1 MQFFREHFCRPCSS
15 SVSSPEEGMEYRM
28 GNCIQVQRSQVTGRP
43 EGSRGTTENKDG
55 EAGEEPVQVPPGPGY
70 GPSAAPQPTEEE
82 EGASGQEDEDRD
94 ELLFPHD
101 LLPSTDLS
109 SEFFSWETSLRTQVN
124 SDEVK
129 SEQVTEGSPL
139 LAGLQQYMEISHQVA
154 GLMKSPDVG
163 ASDLAPPPSTLPRD
177 PEPDTRS
184 PHLPDEVHLLDP
196 GPAQVPMSVGVINT
210 QPNSQGAVE
219 IFSFR
224 DYIMGTMSERD
235 EEEDEADI
243 GAAAPSDT
251 SLSSG
256 KTELNFLTEPEQTN
270 GDTKREIKMHEMT
283 GSFKTTQ
290 TDIMPNNSSEERL
303 MQLQNMTLIYTT
315 PSKYTEEIE
324 SGVGT
329 DLLAETKT
337 EEHVHF
343 LSNGPEV
350 LAQDTER
357 QCETE
362 GDFLAETRDM
372 EIDKESGS
380 RMRETMTE
388 STMNLL
394 KGTSRDSGLVEEQE
408 INPDLQNEDILPET
422 WTRLTDET
430 EMEVWTFKEE
440 LQGRDPMTLTE
451 RTKVVSQR
459 DQLDEMRLDSWE
471 DAQEDLN
478 GDLQRKEHVKTWE
491 GRRRVSGSTFH
502 AETEPQAQGP
512 QAEAVTEPMPQ
523 TRPGSPEEPRKGG
536 AEMLMDSQ
544 ARTGLLSTPQP
555 EPENDTGGEK
565 SMHDHTGSRAKTQPK
580 LAMKAHTETEL
591 KIQINNTCELKSQT
605 DSLTGSRARTVID
618 TELSLCLQRIMGTD
632 LMADKERGLSA
643 NTDRGIVVKEQ
654 RNTLGEFDAP
664 TEKDLE
670 ACKELNAPTNAEAG
684 LKAQP
689 PQEWSSCQEQLSLQG
704 QSNICPLPADPEA
717 GPDHFTALVI
727 SPALSLLP
735 HQGSEQQSSW
745 GGADGTRNLIS
756 VAGAPLRS
764 QESPPGRG
772 ENDKN
777 ALETFAELVPVDP
790 GLSGAGQD
798 QSSSVTTRMGAH
810 VDQCPPRGEGGMGA
824 HSVLGEALTAAALP
838 LTTPTA
844 PEPREGE
851 GEAEERCDSSKGTAT
866 AANSAA
872 AARRE
877 ELISPRNSAAEASEI
892 TAGGSVKPSSISL
905 EISHSSAGERDSA
918 PLLGSCIEMPHSS
931 AESQGG
937 EGGGGAANSSPGS
950 SAHLPVGEG
959 GRERDSLCLEDQ
971 TDVLLPGPTRCDCQ
985 EARGR
990 ERGGT
995 EWEEKGGERI
1005 AFREAAGPGS
1015 GATGTEEQPE
1025 LLGRAR
1031 HVAGP
1036 PPDVSDSA
1044 PQHGR
1049 QLAGLPESDSAERAL
1064 RPPALSETHSPPP
1077 PWPATQKRPTDPTE
1091 ERNRGDLHP
1100 ETDGRQEK
1108 PPKDSPRPPEAAV
1121 IKEQAVGVLT
1131 GSNYTELGRT
1141 RPDSA
1146 PEPPIQPALPPR
1158 PPAASQLLQ
1167 LSSISEADGLRDS
1180 NSPEK
1185 SKEAVSIKHLW
1196 PQGELPTERE
1206 APRGTP
1212 AKPGIEH
1219 SGVNSHSMKDSTGG
1233 QAGAMR
1239 GPETQGDRGPP
1250 KRACDGT
1257 SIAVGSCASLPPLT
1271 VQESLHH
1278 PVVESSFTFPEF
1290 FSLKK
1295 PETPPVPYTVT
1306 DPQAAGHDKAHAEV
1320 VEPHQTVADLLAS
1333 VSKPELEPVQR
1344 SSETAMVMV
1353 EELPVGPGTEGESI
1367 QKGLEAEVVKP
1378 PTSITTMPELM
1389 EPDQLNHKADAVL
1402 VQPQMQPPTAEHLP
1416 DIGTKHTEEDSQ
1428 VEETVE
1434 DKDKTKHDIVKD
1446 ISMEHAEPDPAKLLS
1461 DEAISLNAD
1470 SQMVSGVI
1478 RPVEEE
1484 TKGRAFGLSVT
1495 AECEGADLTE
1505 AKEEGGQRAKVMETE
1520 GTEEGTKTG
1529 GDDFKRKAVPA
1540 AVEEPPKIIAGNL
1553 RGLDREEELTISVG
1567 ALDSSL
1573 VPEGFAPAA
1582 SSDVAQPN
1590 DASPVTQNDSKS
1602 ELEKASLALTEDQD
1616 LGVSSCHFP
1625 ETPREQN
1632 PFLIQN
1638 RPIKLQDCSSDPARF
1653 TDLMANAVAPVLMHL
1668 ESGHPDSIRVKAD
1681 ALTSVTASSHGSLL
1695 CQGELTND
1703 WEPTMI
1709 LQTGN
1714 EHERTRQEEMGL
1726 SSDMANG
1733 KSGSQGV
1740 SGLQETDVNI
1750 PIAVSHGDLATNDEH
1765 RDTVSFPTQTAETE
1779 MDISIP
1785 TATAPTTDHPNIAL
1799 EKDQV
1804 GKEICS
1810 AAPTLNNV
1818 NLDKTEDGKKNRTL
1832 KGREKEQQIIGGK
1845 ESTVEMHQSAVA
1857 PLSCPPTTERGD
1869 TQVKGVE
1876 NDGCLNAEIND
1887 GNAANKAICDS
1898 GGVGQA
1904 GTETSELSG
1913 LGSTNPPMGLA
1924 ADAAPSPSSSEPILS
1939 GSLVTIASNLAAPD
1953 TKSMAARPSE
1963 SSTENAVLS
1972 ESRDT
1977 VPASKEASEI
1987 HHAVESE
1994 LTLDD
1999 EAKVL
2004 PREPEP
2010 IATGQLPAAEPL
2022 HQAKM
2027 HDSLPSNAEKINS
2040 ASDLKAEPI
2049 SAQPERS
2056 GMLCCRSAEHK
2067 PPVTGLDFTSR
2078 GYPYVT
2084 PGNQTEEDKEEDY
2097 AGKDYRQQETEVLPR
2112 EMLIDE
2118 TPVQKKQEERSR
2130 QEKYEESPD
2139 PGLVSASMELSEDPL
2154 NRNVGLSGGLHLSA
2168 DQNQSLPVTETETS
2182 SNHVGDYTWGGSS
2195 AMRQYSLDPIPKTS
2209 QHPQQQEAGGG
2220 GDPQERDA
2228 PSADDW
2234 QGVPGFHEE
2243 EEQFRNAAAL
2253 KCAEGGTAR
2262 EEIPLGGAQSCPS
2275 VSDLSD
2281 KSSDMVSAG
2290 STQVIASKNGPEQ
2303 SLGPDFSISTGS
2315 VPKSGDQ
2322 DKNDRDTLTPGCKE
2336 KETICDTKVDT
2347 VAVVP
2352 TSQQR
2357 DAVAHDHDIA
2367 APIHKEI
2374 PIQCS
2379 PATASVLDNVATSL
2393 FQDPMVPPTHFVTSL
2408 ACSDN
2413 LMREQQVAASFHIHS
2428 AAQECHGPQAD
2439 VEQWPTVP
2447 PLADK
2452 SASQPTLSIFPT
2464 CDSCDPRHPVCGPT
2478 AEGEVDS
2485 PLSTAATREREELE
2499 QPENAT
2505 TGWQSSASE
2514 SSEDS
2519 HLFSQANSSIESN
2532 KVVPQSIQE
2541 AYISYEQA
2549 HVVTKEGQHRTVQAT
2564 PTVSLEHGSFSDFKD
2579 QSRGSK
2585 GVRDGN
2591 EVVQDT
2597 DTDTQRQLVFRP
2609 LSEENKELLKET
2621 EFGVPAGAEEHSF
2634 SACPRSSVAL
2644 NKIPT
2649 SREEEDLLFDG
2660 MRVEEEHDFGTVP
2673 TGTLAGDLHPSDTP
2687 TSLQAH
2693 GPPLATDSPP
2703 EPIAADCD
2711 SVHADPDAAHLT
2723 AHSSGRQSV
2732 CQSRGLDGGLGT
2744 EAVCQSKDSDGG
2756 LGTEAVCQS
2765 KDSDGGLETEAVC
2778 QSKDSDGGLGTE
2790 AVCQSKDSDGEQ
2802 HAGVTSEDTGWL
2814 IRSLREA
2821 ATVSHTEQ
2829 TRSHTEDVSHDSPI
2843 QHLTSP
2849 QVSLEFCKADE
2860 ETAPPEGKKED
2871 QPDLRCSL
2879 IGQTEARGSA
2889 PNLPESSEKPAL
2901 QPHLPNYLLEESADF
2916 PTPPP
2921 TPPERCTP
2929 ALPHSEPP
2937 APRTPPPAPPV
2948 PDLPTPTPV
2957 RVECPTV
2964 CPQDFGLRSSDSDG
2978 AFETPESTTP
2988 VKAATPPLPQA
2999 EPDAPTQQ
3007 PSSQDT
3013 GFCSDSTHV
3022 SESVSLSEPL
3032 SDPPVF
3038 QPPCRSNSVVFDEDK
3053 PIASSGAYNLDLLAS
3068 EPFPDSAFA
3077 PVLKDDGGGRRRS
3090 TDCVTLTRCPLTRS
3104 LSLQAGELENPE
3116 EGSDTGVPGSS
3127 AQPKAEVFNV
3137 GTESAPGTLR
3147 KSKKPRSA
3155 SFKKKPLSRQSSNTA
3170 SSTEGTAVSST
3181 PEAKKKAKT
3190 RPESPLLP
3198 KEEEEEEEEKE
3209 GSSAI
3214 TSPGGTLRKNQLK
3227 PESPVP
3233 KAEESELNKVAPISP
3248 VHPHTSTFPP
3258 VPDEDSPIL
3267 PKGSYNWD
3275 PDNFEGIDPFQT
3287 GGSKIANSPVLSRK
3301 GVSFTS
3307 AVDPP
3312 FVPEDPAPLPLP
3324 SPPVPALTT
3333 IASVT
3338 TSTPGDEQ
3346 PLNKRQS
3353 VRLEFDYSEES
3364 GESPRDS
3371 TPPPKKL
3378 GKKPGAKMPLRK
3390 PKLGMRKPPPPE
3402 EPLDNAPAQPPAKNE
3417 DMPIPKAVYNFD
3429 PSKWDEPNFNPFS
3442 STSAMPSSPQ
3452 LSHTS
3457 YNFDPDT
3464 FDDSIDPFRS
3474 SSKIGSSPPKTSPAS
3489 FEVPAN
3495 DNDNDS
3501 IRELEDP
3508 NQNKPAKKK
3517 KAPLKSMFGDGS
3529 SLCCLFNTFRVK
3541 KSPKRS
3547 SLSETSSQD
3556 EHATDEEKLAS
3567 SSNQKWATLQGV
3579 EAELNSDPRDYP
3591 QPSDLTDFESSLSSQ
3606 THDYEIEYM
3615 EKIGSST
3622 PATSGKKPSLYL
3634 KLDSVTDSPTKGSRS
3649 RNSEPSSPCTGSFEE
3664 MEAQIAGGAKSPVL
3678 HPPRGAPESEKSR
3691 KRESDTL
3698 IRGPGGERDGV
3709 TLPQDPE
3716 DPSNALLLDRLV
3728 ESGGPLHYLEPDLAE
3743 TNPTAFAQKLQEEL
3757 VLAALRIEALQV
3769 AQKISQTTL
3778 PTVTTEHQ
3786 REASSPVESAVTK
3799 STLYS
3804 RTGYSEEDENP
3815 YMPRDLDHS
3824 LGIAREEIVAKEKEA
3839 AEWQRKYEESRQEV
3853 VEMRRIVTEY
3863 EKTIAQMI
3871 EDGQREKSLSHHT
3884 IQQLIV
3890 EKDQALADLN
3900 SVEKSLA
3907 DLFRR
3912 YEKMKDVLEGFRK
3925 NEEVL
3930 KKCAQEYL
3938 SRVRKE
3944 EQRYQAL
3951 KIHAEEKLDKA
3962 NADIAQ
3968 VRAKAKQEQAAYQAS
3983 LRKEQMK
3990 VESLERT
3997 LEQKN
4002 KEIEELTKICD
4013 ELISKMGKS

>member
-1 MQFFREHFCRPCSS
+1 MQFFRENFCRPCSS

-28 GNCIQVQRSQVTGRP
+28 GNCIQVQHSQVTGRP
-43 EGSRGTTENKDG
+43 EGSRGTEENKDG
-55 EAGEEPVQVPPGPGY
+55 EAGNEPVQVPPGPGH
-70 GPSAAPQPTEEE
+70 GPSAAAPQPTEEE
-82 EGASGQEDEDRD
+82 GGASGQEDEDRD

-109 SEFFSWETSLRTQVN
+109 SEFFSWESSLRTQVN
-124 SDEVK
+124 SDEMK

-139 LAGLQQYMEISHQVA
+139 LAGLQQYMDISHQVA
-154 GLMKSPDVG
+154 GLMKSPDFS

-196 GPAQVPMSVGVINT
+196 GPAQVPMAVRVINT

-224 DYIMGTMSERD
+224 DYIMGAMSERD
-235 EEEDEADI
+235 EEEEEADI
-243 GAAAPSDT
+243 GAAAPLDS

-256 KTELNFLTEPEQTN
+256 KTELNFLKEPEQTN
-270 GDTKREIKMHEMT
+270 SDTELEIKMHEMT

-290 TDIMPNNSSEERL
+290 TDIMPNTSSAERL
-303 MQLQNMTLIYTT
+303 MHLQNMTLIYTT
-315 PSKYTEEIE
+315 PSKHTEDIE
-324 SGVGT
+324 SGVST
-329 DLLAETKT
+329 DLLAEKKT
-337 EEHVHF
+337 GENVHF
-343 LSNGPEV
+343 LNTGPEV
-350 LAQDTER
+350 LAQDIER

-362 GDFLAETRDM
+362 GDTLAETRDM
-372 EIDKESGS
+372 EIDRESGS
-380 RMRETMTE
+380 KMRETMTE
-388 STMNLL
+388 STMNSL
-394 KGTSRDSGLVEEQE
+394 KGTSRDSGFVETGKQE
-408 INPDLQNEDILPET
+408 INPDLKNEDILPGT
-422 WTRLTDET
+422 WTQLTDET
-430 EMEVWTFKEE
+430 KMEVGTFKDV
-440 LQGRDPMTLTE
+440 LQGRDPVRLPE
-451 RTKVVSQR
+451 SSKVVSQR
-459 DQLDEMRLDSWE
+459 DQVDEMCLDSWE
-471 DAQEDLN
+471 DAEEYPY
-478 GDLQRKEHVKTWE
+478 GDLQRKEHAKTWE
-491 GRRRVSGSTFH
+491 ERRQFSEGTFH
-502 AETEPQAQGP
+502 AETEPQA
-512 QAEAVTEPMPQ
+512 VTEAMPQ
-523 TRPGSPEEPRKGG
+523 MRPGSAEEPRKGG
-536 AEMLMDSQ
+536 AEMPMDFQ
-544 ARTGLLSTPQP
+544 ARTGPLSPPQP
-555 EPENDTGGEK
+555 EPDNDTGGEK
-565 SMHDHTGSRAKTQPK
+565 SMRDHAGSRAKTRPK
-580 LAMKAHTETEL
+580 LAMKENTETEL
-591 KIQINNTCELKSQT
+591 KIQMNNTCELKSQT
-605 DSLTGSRARTVID
+605 DSLSWSRAGTVTD
-618 TELSLCLQRIMGTD
+618 TGLSLSLQRIVGTD
-632 LMADKERGLSA
+632 LMADKERGLSS
-643 NTDRGIVVKEQ
+643 NTDRGMVVKEQ
-654 RNTLGEFDAP
+654 WNTAGEFDAP
-664 TEKDLE
+664 MEKDLE
-670 ACKELNAPTNAEAG
+670 TCKELNAPTNAEAG

-689 PQEWSSCQEQLSLQG
+689 PQEWSSYQEQLSLQG
-704 QSNICPLPADPEA
+704 QSNICPLPLGPEA
-717 GPDHFTALVI
+717 GPDNFTALVI
-727 SPALSLLP
+727 SPALSLP
-735 HQGSEQQSSW
+735 PYQGSEQQSSR

-756 VAGAPLRS
+756 VAGSPLRS
-764 QESPPGRG
+764 QDSPPGWG

-777 ALETFAELVPVDP
+777 ALETFAELAPVNRS
-790 GLSGAGQD
+790 LSGAGQD
-798 QSSSVTTRMGAH
+798 LSSGVTTRMGAH
-810 VDQCPPRGEGGMGA
+810 MDQCPPWGEGGMGA
-824 HSVLGEALTAAALP
+824 QSVLGEALMAAAAALP

-872 AARRE
+872 AAGRE

-892 TAGGSVKPSSISL
+892 TAVGSVTPSSIL
-905 EISHSSAGERDSA
+905 PEISHSSAPADEAGERDSA
-918 PLLGSCIEMPHSS
+918 PLPGSCIEMPHSS
-931 AESQGG
+931 AESEGG
-937 EGGGGAANSSPGS
+937 EGGGGASNSSPGS
-950 SAHLPVGEG
+950 SAHSPVGEG

-971 TDVLLPGPTRCDCQ
+971 TDVSLPGPPRCDCQ

-995 EWEEKGGERI
+995 EWEERGGERT

-1025 LLGRAR
+1025 LLAGAR
-1031 HVAGP
+1031 HAAGP

-1049 QLAGLPESDSAERAL
+1049 QLAGLPESDSAERTL

-1077 PWPATQKRPTDPTE
+1077 PWPTTQKRPTDPTE
-1091 ERNRGDLHP
+1091 ERKRGDLHP
-1100 ETDGRQEK
+1100 ETDGQRKK
-1108 PPKDSPRPPEAAV
+1108 PPKDSPQPPEAAV
-1121 IKEQAVGVLT
+1121 IKEQAVGVLI

-1141 RPDSA
+1141 SQDSA
-1146 PEPPIQPALPPR
+1146 PEPPIQPALPSR
-1158 PPAASQLLQ
+1158 PSAVSQLFELC
-1167 LSSISEADGLRDS
+1167 SISEADGLRNS

-1185 SKEAVSIKHLW
+1185 SKEAFCVKHLW

-1206 APRGTP
+1206 GPRGTP
-1212 AKPGIEH
+1212 AKPGTNH

-1239 GPETQGDRGPP
+1239 GPETHREQGSP
-1250 KRACDGT
+1250 KRARDGT
-1257 SIAVGSCASLPPLT
+1257 STAVGSCASLPPLT

-1295 PETPPVPYTVT
+1295 PETPPMPYTVT
-1306 DPQAAGHDKAHAEV
+1306 DPQAAGQAEPRNDKAHAEV
-1320 VEPHQTVADLLAS
+1320 VKPLQAVAGPLAS
-1333 VSKPELEPVQR
+1333 VSKPELEPVQQ

-1353 EELPVGPGTEGESI
+1353 EQLPVGTGTEGESI
-1367 QKGLEAEVVKP
+1367 QKGLEAEVVK
-1378 PTSITTMPELM
+1378 TATCITTMPELR

-1402 VQPQMQPPTAEHLP
+1402 VQPQMQPPTAAHLP
-1416 DIGTKHTEEDSQ
+1416 DIGTKHTEENSQ
-1428 VEETVE
+1428 VEGTVG
-1434 DKDKTKHDIVKD
+1434 DKDKTKHDIEKD
-1446 ISMEHAEPDPAKLLS
+1446 ISMEHAEPDPDKLLS

-1470 SQMVSGVI
+1470 SQMVSGII
-1478 RPVEEE
+1478 RPVGEE
-1484 TKGRAFGLSVT
+1484 TKSRAFGFSVT
-1495 AECEGADLTE
+1495 AECEGVDLSE
-1505 AKEEGGQRAKVMETE
+1505 AKEEEGQRAKVMETE

-1529 GDDFKRKAVPA
+1529 GEDFKEQAVSA
-1540 AVEEPPKIIAGNL
+1540 AVEQPPKIIAGNL
-1553 RGLDREEELTISVG
+1553 IDREEELTISVG
-1567 ALDSSL
+1567 VPDTSQESEGF
-1573 VPEGFAPAA
+1573 PEGFTEGFTSAA
-1582 SSDVAQPN
+1582 SSDTAQPK
-1590 DASPVTQNDSKS
+1590 DASHSKS
-1602 ELEKASLALTEDQD
+1602 ELEKTSLTLNEDQN
-1616 LGVSSCHFP
+1616 LGVSSCNFP
-1625 ETPREQN
+1625 ETPKEQN

-1638 RPIKLQDCSSDPARF
+1638 RSIELQDCSADPATF
-1653 TDLMANAVAPVLMHL
+1653 TDSMANAMAPVLMHPQ
-1668 ESGHPDSIRVKAD
+1668 SGHTGTAD
-1681 ALTSVTASSHGSLL
+1681 ALTSITASSHGSLL
-1695 CQGELTND
+1695 CHRELTND
-1703 WEPTMI
+1703 WEPRMI

-1714 EHERTRQEEMGL
+1714 EHERTRQEEMGF
-1726 SSDMANG
+1726 SSDIANE
-1733 KSGSQGV
+1733 KSGSRGV

-1750 PIAVSHGDLATNDEH
+1750 PITVSHGDLATNDEH
-1765 RDTVSFPTQTAETE
+1765 RDTVSFPTQTAATE
-1779 MDISIP
+1779 MDISLP
-1785 TATAPTTDHPNIAL
+1785 AATVPSTDHPNIVL

-1810 AAPTLNNV
+1810 AAPTLNYV
-1818 NLDKTEDGKKNRTL
+1818 NLDKVEDGKKNRTL

-1845 ESTVEMHQSAVA
+1845 ESTVEMHQSSVA
-1857 PLSCPPTTERGD
+1857 PLTCPHTTEQGD
-1869 TQVKGVE
+1869 TRVKGVE
-1876 NDGCLNAEIND
+1876 NDGCLNAEVND
-1887 GNAANKAICDS
+1887 GNAANKAICDTGS
-1898 GGVGQA
+1898 VAQA
-1904 GTETSELSG
+1904 GTEASELFIH
-1913 LGSTNPPMGLA
+1913 GSANPPMDLA
-1924 ADAAPSPSSSEPILS
+1924 ADAAPSPSCSEPILS
-1939 GSLVTIASNLAAPD
+1939 ESLLTIASNLATLD
-1953 TKSMAARPSE
+1953 TKTASHQMGAEVESKCMAAQPSE
-1963 SSTENAVLS
+1963 SSTENAALL
-1972 ESRDT
+1972 ESHNT

-2004 PREPEP
+2004 PTESEP
-2010 IATGQLPAAEPL
+2010 IETGQVSPAKPL

-2027 HDSLPSNAEKINS
+2027 LDSLPSNAEKINS

-2049 SAQPERS
+2049 NAQPERS
-2056 GMLCCRSAEHK
+2056 GMLCRRSAEHK
-2067 PPVTGLDFTSR
+2067 PPITGLDFTSV

-2084 PGNQTEEDKEEDY
+2084 PGNQTEEDREEDY
-2097 AGKDYRQQETEVLPR
+2097 RGKDYRQRETEVLPR

-2118 TPVQKKQEERSR
+2118 TPVQMKQEETSR
-2130 QEKYEESPD
+2130 QEKYEDSPD

-2154 NRNVGLSGGLHLSA
+2154 NRNVGLSGGLHLST
-2168 DQNQSLPVTETETS
+2168 DQNQSVPVTEAETPS
-2182 SNHVGDYTWGGSS
+2182 SHVGDYAWTGNS
-2195 AMRQYSLDPIPKTS
+2195 AMSQSNLGPIPKIS
-2209 QHPQQQEAGGG
+2209 QHPQQQEASGG
-2220 GDPQERDA
+2220 GDSQERDA

-2234 QGVPGFHEE
+2234 QGVPSFHDE
-2243 EEQFRNAAAL
+2243 EEQFRNAATL
-2253 KCAEGGTAR
+2253 QCAEVGTAR
-2262 EEIPLGGAQSCPS
+2262 EEIPQRAIEAPLGGAQSCPS
-2275 VSDLSD
+2275 VSDVAD
-2281 KSSDMVSAG
+2281 KFGSGAKESTTTDASDMVSAG
-2290 STQVIASKNGPEQ
+2290 STQVIVSKNGPEQ
-2303 SLGPDFSISTGS
+2303 SPGLDFSIATGS

-2322 DKNDRDTLTPGCKE
+2322 DKNDQDTLTPGCKE
-2336 KETICDTKVDT
+2336 KETICDMKVDT

-2352 TSQQR
+2352 TTSQQR
-2357 DAVAHDHDIA
+2357 DAIAHDHDIA
-2367 APIHKEI
+2367 AANQI
-2374 PIQCS
+2374 PLQCS
-2379 PATASVLDNVATSL
+2379 PATSSLLDNVATSL
-2393 FQDPMVPPTHFVTSL
+2393 FQDPVVPTTHFAASL
-2408 ACSDN
+2408 ACSDH
-2413 LMREQQVAASFHIHS
+2413 LMREQQVSASFDIHS
-2428 AAQECHGPQAD
+2428 AAQTCHGPQAD
-2439 VEQWPTVP
+2439 VEQWPTIP
-2447 PLADK
+2447 PLTDK
-2452 SASQPTLSIFPT
+2452 PASQPTLSIFPT
-2464 CDSCDPRHPVCGPT
+2464 CDSCDPQHLVCGPT

-2485 PLSTAATREREELE
+2485 PLSTAATRESVELE
-2499 QPENAT
+2499 QPENTT
-2505 TGWQSSASE
+2505 TGWQSLASE
-2514 SSEDS
+2514 SSADS
-2519 HLFSQANSSIESN
+2519 HLFSQANSSAESN

-2549 HVVTKEGQHRTVQAT
+2549 LVVTKEGQHRVARAT
-2564 PTVSLEHGSFSDFKD
+2564 PTVSLECGSFSDFKD
-2579 QSRGSK
+2579 QSKGSK
-2585 GVRDGN
+2585 GVRDSN

-2597 DTDTQRQLVFRP
+2597 DTDTQGQLTSGH
-2609 LSEENKELLKET
+2609 LSEKNKGLLKEK
-2621 EFGVPAGAEEHSF
+2621 EFGVPVGAEEHSL
-2634 SACPRSSVAL
+2634 SASPQRSVAL
-2644 NKIPT
+2644 NKIPA

-2693 GPPLATDSPP
+2693 CPPLATDSPP
-2703 EPIAADCD
+2703 EPIVADCD

-2732 CQSRGLDGGLGT
+2732 CQDKDLDGGLGTEAERQSKDSAGGLGT
-2744 EAVCQSKDSDGG
+2744 EAVCQSKDSAGG
-2756 LGTEAVCQS
+2756 LGTEAECQS
-2765 KDSDGGLETEAVC
+2765 KDS
-2778 QSKDSDGGLGTE
+2778 
-2790 AVCQSKDSDGEQ
+2790 
-2802 HAGVTSEDTGWL
+2802 GVTSEDTGWL

-2821 ATVSHTEQ
+2821 ATLSQTEQ
-2829 TRSHTEDVSHDSPI
+2829 TRSRTEEVSHNSPI

-2849 QVSLEFCKADE
+2849 QASVEFCEADE
-2860 ETAPPEGKKED
+2860 ETAPPEGTKED

-2879 IGQTEARGSA
+2879 IGQTEARGST
-2889 PNLPESSEKPAL
+2889 PNLPESFEKQAL
-2901 QPHLPNYLLEESADF
+2901 QPHLPIYLLEESADF

-2929 ALPHSEPP
+2929 ALPHSELP
-2937 APRTPPPAPPV
+2937 APRTPPPATPV
-2948 PDLPTPTPV
+2948 PDLPTPAPV

-3013 GFCSDSTHV
+3013 GFCSDSTQV

-3032 SDPPVF
+3032 SEPPVF

-3068 EPFPDSAFA
+3068 DPFPDSAFA
-3077 PVLKDDGGGRRRS
+3077 PGLAKDDGAGRRRS
-3090 TDCVTLTRCPLTRS
+3090 TDCVPQARCPLTRS

-3116 EGSDTGVPGSS
+3116 EGSDTGVPGTL
-3127 AQPKAEVFNV
+3127 AQPRAEAFNV

-3147 KSKKPRSA
+3147 KNKKSRSA

-3170 SSTEGTAVSST
+3170 SSTEGAAVSST

-3198 KEEEEEEEEKE
+3198 KEEQEEE
-3209 GSSAI
+3209 GTSAI
-3214 TSPGGTLRKNQLK
+3214 TSPGGTLRKNKLIA
-3227 PESPVP
+3227 ESPVP
-3233 KAEESELNKVAPISP
+3233 KAEESEPNKLAPTSP
-3248 VHPHTSTFPP
+3248 VHPPTSTFPP

-3267 PKGSYNWD
+3267 TKASYNWD
-3275 PDNFEGIDPFQT
+3275 PDNFEGIDPFHS

-3312 FVPEDPAPLPLP
+3312 LVPEDPVPLPLP
-3324 SPPVPALTT
+3324 SPPVPTLTT
-3333 IASVT
+3333 IASLT
-3338 TSTPGDEQ
+3338 TSIPDDEQ

-3390 PKLGMRKPPPPE
+3390 PKLGTRKPPPPE
-3402 EPLDNAPAQPPAKNE
+3402 EPLDNTPAQPLANNE
-3417 DMPIPKAVYNFD
+3417 DMPIPKTTYNFD
-3429 PSKWDEPNFNPFS
+3429 PSKWDDPNFNPFS
-3442 STSAMPSSPQ
+3442 SSTAIPSSPQ

-3464 FDDSIDPFRS
+3464 FDDSINPFRC
-3474 SSKIGSSPPKTSPAS
+3474 SSKIGNSPPKTSPAS

-3517 KAPLKSMFGDGS
+3517 KAPLKS
-3529 SLCCLFNTFRVK
+3529 NTFRVK

-3567 SSNQKWATLQGV
+3567 SSNQKWAALQGV
-3579 EAELNSDPRDYP
+3579 EAELNSDPRDFP

-3691 KRESDTL
+3691 KRESDSL
-3698 IRGPGGERDGV
+3698 IRCPGGERDGV

-3716 DPSNALLLDRLV
+3716 DPTNALLLDRLV

-3769 AQKISQTTL
+3769 AHKISQTTL
-3778 PTVTTEHQ
+3778 PTVTPEHQ
-3786 REASSPVESAVTK
+3786 REALSQVESAVTK

-3804 RTGYSEEDENP
+3804 HTGYSEEDGNP
-3815 YMPRDLDHS
+3815 YMPRELDHS

-3871 EDGQREKSLSHHT
+3871 EDGQRDKSLSHHT